1 MILYDGR
8 INFDHGDSMKALL
21 LGSLVLMCS
30 HFTNATQFSVSTE
43 FLTFYAIEDRLDSI
57 VGEDIENKYEIED
70 SMWVTLSGSHSFS
83 ENLHGFL
90 DISSSQQDAS
100 NNLKLLASLSNK
112 DWQFRTRR
120 GQFVGQF
127 SQFESNGS
135 SLHQTEEVNT
145 EYFSIDAQ
153 YGVFGI
159 RYLDMEA
166 PTVLEYPPTTNLSDL
181 TTTSFDGLD
190 PEFALSAYEVF
201 ISYDGFQ
208 DALSKSYI
216 NPDWYAAARVFLG
229 VGFGTGTLSEA
240 GRTNFEKESGKT
252 LADNKLSVEV
262 VEMEAKVSLAKDFHL
277 GAGSK
282 ASLALGYGFSTLIYT
297 GEDDSSFGALNV
309 DQEIYHHGPSITFG
323 MNY

>member
-1 MILYDGR
+1 MIRYYGR
-8 INFDHGDSMKALL
+8 INFDHGEFMKALL
-21 LGSLVLMCS
+21 LGCLALMCS

-43 FLTFYAIEDRLDSI
+43 FLTFYAIEDRLDSL

-127 SQFESNGS
+127 SQFENSGS

-153 YGVFGI
+153 YGVIGI

-166 PTVLEYPPTTNLSDL
+166 PTVLEYPPTTNIADL

-190 PEFALSAYEVF
+190 PKFSLSAYEVF

-216 NPDWYAAARVFLG
+216 NPDWYAAARVFIG
-229 VGFGTGTLSEA
+229 MGFGTGTLSDT
-240 GRTNFEKESGKT
+240 GRTNFEKESGET
-252 LADNKLSVEV
+252 LADNKLSIGVI
-262 VEMEAKVSLAKDFHL
+262 EMEMKVSLAKDFHL

-282 ASLALGYGFSTLIYT
+282 ASLALGYGFNILNYS

-309 DQEIYHHGPSITFG
+309 EQEIYHYGPSITLG

>member
-1 MILYDGR
+1 MQ
-8 INFDHGDSMKALL
+8 ALL
-21 LGSLVLMCS
+21 FGGLALLFS
-30 HFTNATQFSVSTE
+30 HYTLATQFSVSTE
-43 FLTFYAIEDRLDSI
+43 YLTFYAIEDRFNSL

-70 SMWVTLSGSHSFS
+70 SVWITLSGSHSFS

-112 DWQFRTRR
+112 DWKFRTRR
-120 GQFVGQF
+120 GKFVGQF
-127 SQFESNGS
+127 SQFENNGS
-135 SLHQTEEVNT
+135 NLHQSEEVNT

-153 YGVFGI
+153 YGIVGI

-166 PTVLEYPPTTNLSDL
+166 PTVLEYPPTTDISDL

-190 PEFALSAYEVF
+190 PQFALSAYEVF

-216 NPDWYAAARVFLG
+216 NPNWYAAVRAFVG
-229 VGFGTGTLSEA
+229 VGFGTGTLSNT
-240 GRTNFEKESGKT
+240 GRTNFENKSGET
-252 LADNKLSVEV
+252 LADDKVSVEV
-262 VEMEAKVSLAKDFHL
+262 IEMEMKVSLAKDFHL

-282 ASLALGYGFSTLIYT
+282 ASLALGYGFNILAYA
-297 GEDDSSFGALNV
+297 GEDDSSFGALTV
-309 DQEIYHHGPSITFG
+309 DQEIYHYGPSLSLG